1 MYNKTTGAFFL
12 KFGNVTE
19 NIPNDTYETEV
30 LTRKNK
36 TIVDLHCFDKH
47 VIVEAIDGIAMLV
60 IMDDDQLKTFV
71 LHNRVKVY
79 PHNYFNIIPLTD
91 TVTFNFSIEKKA
103 NTKTLKLNSPF
114 KIKRNSATFHIHEI
128 YAYYYNV
135 KSPGYHFNGER
146 NPYFEITYVDNGSL
160 HMCIDNNEYD
170 INEYELI
177 ISGNKQF
184 HNQSII
190 NNHTCSYLTIIF
202 SMDLKEYD
210 KILNRVF
217 KINGDILEILNRF
230 VNDTYLEVDYKEDMM
245 INNLKQLIINLLQY
259 DQKQAKT
266 KTLSPVHQHFEDEI
280 LNEIINHIK
289 QHINEDLSVQSLC
302 EHFSLS
308 RSSLQ
313 NLFKNNLKMAPKKY
327 INELKLKKSCILIK
341 ESKYNISEIA
351 NLLGFNSIHYFSRK
365 FTQHYKIT
373 PTEYARSIFKNQKN

>member
-36 TIVDLHCFDKH
+36 TIVDLHCFDKD

-91 TVTFNFSIEKKA
+91 NVTFNFSIEKKA

-114 KIKRNSATFHIHEI
+114 KIKRNSATFHISEI

-135 KSPGYHFNGER
+135 KSPGYHFKGER

-160 HMCIDNNEYD
+160 HMCIDNNEYN

-217 KINGDILEILNRF
+217 KINGDILAILNRF